1 MDCEGDGYFH
11 SYDDV
16 ESHRLML
23 RDTER
28 VEAYRRAI
36 EAHKGELQGAAVVD
50 VGAGTGFLACL
61 VAKIACPRVVYA
73 VEASGVAE
81 YARQIA
87 DNNGLSGVVRVIR
100 SRMEEAELPEPVDAV
115 ISEWMG
121 FHLLHESMLDSVLC
135 ARDRFLK
142 QNGIMLPG
150 IARLYASPVS
160 MDRFCQEH
168 FYFWYDG
175 MKGGF
180 YGHHLHSLVPWK
192 FTLPLH
198 SIMPLQGRRVRCGH
212 VGHGGPGC

>member
-1 MDCEGDGYFH
+1 MDSEGDGYFH

-28 VEAYRRAI
+28 VETYRRAI
-36 EAHKGELQGAAVVD
+36 EAHKDELQGAAIVD

-61 VAKIACPRVVYA
+61 VAKIAWPRVVYA

-81 YARQIA
+81 YARQIV

-100 SRMEEAELPEPVDAV
+100 SRMEEAGLPERVDAV

-142 QNGIMLPG
+142 QGGMMLPG

-168 FYFWYDG
+168 FYFWYDR
-175 MKGGF
+175 MKKRLCAHNLRPF
-180 YGHHLHSLVPWK
+180 VS
-192 FTLPLH
+192 
-198 SIMPLQGRRVRCGH
+198 
-212 VGHGGPGC
+212 